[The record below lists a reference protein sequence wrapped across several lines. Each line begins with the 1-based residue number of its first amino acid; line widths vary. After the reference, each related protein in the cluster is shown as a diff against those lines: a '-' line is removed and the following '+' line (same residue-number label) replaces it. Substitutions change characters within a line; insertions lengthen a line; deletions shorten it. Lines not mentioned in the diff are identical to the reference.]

1 MNKGCLSI
9 PSSEKGGKERG
20 GELGPQV
27 LKALVRSTVQEWDRV
42 PPWGAG
48 LTGKQLCPST
58 LPPCPSLFLINYSC
72 LMEQE

>member
-42 PPWGAG
+42 PPWGGGSDRQAA
-48 LTGKQLCPST
+48 LSLHFAS
-58 LPPCPSLFLINYSC
+58 LPLSVSH
-72 LMEQE
+72 